1 MRVGLNKMNTIK
13 AVVYTDKDINTLTLP
28 ELIEVFGQETVNHY
42 EMVSSS
48 KEQEGITNLERF
60 EK

>member
-1 MRVGLNKMNTIK
+1 MMNTIK
-13 AVVYTDKDINTLTLP
+13 AVVYTDKDISTLTLP
-28 ELIEVFGQETVNHY
+28 ELIEVFEKEDVNHY
-42 EMVSSS
+42 EMVSIS

>member
-1 MRVGLNKMNTIK
+1 MKNTIK
-13 AVVYTDKDINTLTLP
+13 AVVYTDKDISTLTLP
-28 ELIEVFGQETVNHY
+28 ELIEVFEKEDVNHY

>member
-1 MRVGLNKMNTIK
+1 MMNTIK
-13 AVVYTDKDINTLTLP
+13 AVVYTDKDISTLTLP